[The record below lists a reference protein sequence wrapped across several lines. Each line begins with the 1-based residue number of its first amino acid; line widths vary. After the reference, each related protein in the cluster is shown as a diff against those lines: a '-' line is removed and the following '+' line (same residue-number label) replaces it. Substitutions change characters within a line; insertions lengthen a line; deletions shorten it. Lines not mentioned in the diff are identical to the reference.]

1 MQVVGNSGETGL
13 HNPKHKQKSGTGNQ
27 RNK

>member
-1 MQVVGNSGETGL
+1 MQVVGNTGETGL
-13 HNPKHKQKSGTGNQ
+13 HNPKRKQKSGTGNQ